1 MNPSSSSIR
10 VVIAALAVLGGSA
23 RLSSQTGAPPPRVPL
38 VVGLSVTN
46 AVRAREGDYES
57 VGRIDAISARGVELT
72 MTADAPQAPGKPA
85 EPVSV
90 SRTVALAD
98 LAGAHNFKFFFN
110 TMDEA
115 LIPGTTAIT
124 LSGAALNDLRA
135 HGQTRLTLDG
145 RRGGLVG
152 LVDDLLTSTGG
163 TSGLAGQLL
172 GGGGLVTGLL
182 KLVEPA
188 PVPVPVLL
196 NGSRTTLSSYHL
208 RGHIGEGAAAE
219 DADLYVLDDPANPL
233 VLRMAIGRDTS
244 EVIRIDLPVPD
255 PASVM
260 EHALADT
267 RRAVLYGIYFDFNSA
282 TIKPQSEAV
291 LRQIV
296 AVMKRQ
302 PTWTLKV
309 EGHTDNVGGDARNLD
324 LSTRRAAAVRAALV
338 DRGLAAD
345 RLSAGGYGAA
355 QPRETNATI
364 AGRARNRRVE
374 LSRP

>member
-1 MNPSSSSIR
+1 MNPSSGAIR
-10 VVIAALAVLGGSA
+10 VIIAALAVLGGSA
-23 RLSSQTGAPPPRVPL
+23 RLSSQIAAPPRVPL

-172 GGGGLVTGLL
+172 GGGGLATGLL

-188 PVPVPVLL
+188 PVAVPVLL
-196 NGSRTTLSSYHL
+196 NGSRTTLNSYHL
-208 RGHIGEGAAAE
+208 RGHIGEGTAAE